1 MEMLKDRGYSVQDEE
16 IKMGKKGFL
25 NKYGKNITRKDL
37 DIKKAKL
44 NDSSDQ
50 VFPPLL

>member
-16 IKMGKKGFL
+16 IKMDKKGFL
-25 NKYGKNITRKDL
+25 KKYGENMKREDL

-44 NDSSDQ
+44 NDTSDQ